1 MEDVEKRER
10 KGGGEGKEER
20 FRRVLN
26 YLIGNVSFVS
36 SSFFFLGSVIV
47 KVRCSTSTWD
57 ILRKEQ

>member
-36 SSFFFLGSVIV
+36 SSFFFWGAL
-47 KVRCSTSTWD
+47 
-57 ILRKEQ
+57 L